1 MKRIL
6 LKPHGDELV
15 DFSEISKLCCIKEA
29 AIVNGEQ
36 KIVTKF
42 DLSLYDD
49 LAYITEAIENMLL
62 QTQLQAIKQMSTNV
76 GVALKLD
83 QK

>member
-1 MKRIL
+1 MKRVL

-15 DFSEISKLCCIKEA
+15 DFSEISKQCCVKEI

-36 KIVTKF
+36 KIVSKF